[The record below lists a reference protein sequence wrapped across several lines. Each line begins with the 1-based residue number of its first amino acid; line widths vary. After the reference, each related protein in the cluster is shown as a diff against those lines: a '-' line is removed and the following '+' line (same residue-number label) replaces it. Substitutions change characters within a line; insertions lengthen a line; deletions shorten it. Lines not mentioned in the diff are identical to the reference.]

1 MNEDRG
7 TKGKQRQQK
16 KKKVMNMIA
25 FSFGAFAMGSSVIQI
40 WPLTTAVPQLSAMAT
55 WPG

>member
-16 KKKVMNMIA
+16 KKKGHEYDNVFFWRFCDGFISNSDLAIDDC
-25 FSFGAFAMGSSVIQI
+25 G
-40 WPLTTAVPQLSAMAT
+40 PQLSAMAT